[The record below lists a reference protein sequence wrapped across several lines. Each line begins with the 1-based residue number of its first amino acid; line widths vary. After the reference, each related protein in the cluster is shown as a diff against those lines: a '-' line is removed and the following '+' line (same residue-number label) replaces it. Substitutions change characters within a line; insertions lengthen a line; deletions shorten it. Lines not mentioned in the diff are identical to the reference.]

1 LTATG
6 AVLPA
11 SFEVANRLAEFA
23 SHEAQ
28 DLHPRQES
36 TPRWPRPPRQC
47 KHFGCV
53 RAMSLKIMAR
63 ISFSPLTAHT
73 SSFVLFP
80 SVFFFF
86 CKINIDYSNKQA
98 LAYLFVYCS
107 RVGEFEAHNSNR
119 AADDF
124 CLAVRFMR
132 SLIYINSY
140 LMSI

>member
-80 SVFFFF
+80 LVFFFF
-86 CKINIDYSNKQA
+86 LYNKHRLQQQTGPR
-98 LAYLFVYCS
+98 LFICLLQQGR
-107 RVGEFEAHNSNR
+107 RV
-119 AADDF
+119 
-124 CLAVRFMR
+124 
-132 SLIYINSY
+132 
-140 LMSI
+140 